1 MTGTQRWIRF
11 LLASWLGITCWGAA
25 IPATKAQGQLFQST
39 DLFAGGE
46 SGVNTYRIPALV
58 QTKSGT
64 LIAIADARRDSAG
77 DLPGHITLVMRR
89 SFDDGVSWTAAKTV
103 RSPSEG
109 GVGDASLLLD
119 KKTGRVWCFFAYG
132 PPGIGFMNSHAG
144 AHTGRT
150 TLQVH
155 AMYSDDDGN
164 QWSAP
169 VDLTPQIKDVTW
181 QGLFATSGT
190 NIQTSKGRYL
200 VPLVVRDAHGVV
212 SARNAYS
219 DDAGKTWK
227 VGQSLGAGTDE
238 SHAVELK
245 DGTILQNIRD
255 GYTRLVA
262 RSPDGGITFSNPEP
276 DPALIDPKCNAGIAH
291 FKRGN
296 QDILIFTNAASR
308 KCENLTVRLSFDGG
322 HTWPN
327 AKTLAAGPAGYST
340 VVPLRDGT
348 IAVLYERGKRSS
360 SERITFARFQLQWI
374 TEPRAKGDSSQE
386 SQQQARF
393 H

>member
-1 MTGTQRWIRF
+1 MTGIQTWIRF
-11 LLASWLGITCWGAA
+11 LLANWLGTVCCVAT
-25 IPATKAQGQLFQST
+25 IPAAHAEQQLLQMT
-39 DLFAGGE
+39 DLYTHGEAG
-46 SGVNTYRIPALV
+46 VDTYRIPALA

-77 DLPGHITLVMRR
+77 DLPGHIMLVMRR
-89 SFDDGVSWTAAKTV
+89 SFDNGVSWTASKTV
-103 RSPSEG
+103 RSPRGG

-132 PPGIGFMNSHAG
+132 PLGVGFMNSRAG
-144 AHTGRT
+144 TRTGHG

-164 QWSAP
+164 RWSAP

-200 VPLVVRDAHGVV
+200 VPLVIRDAHGVI

-262 RSPDGGITFSNPEP
+262 RSPDGGITFSDPEP

-291 FKRGN
+291 FKRGR

-308 KCENLTVRLSFDGG
+308 KRENLTVRLSFDGG

-327 AKTLAAGPAGYST
+327 AKILAAGPAGYST

-360 SERITFARFQLQWI
+360 SERITFARFNLRWI
-374 TEPRAKGDSSQE
+374 TEPHAKGDSSQE
-386 SQQQARF
+386 LQQQPRF
-393 H
+393 R